1 MDLKDTKLRIETA
14 YKLLTSETTS
24 KEKFESIRTL
34 IKGLNPRLDTLLEN
48 TSKILSDIQK
58 LQKGDIIILTAGQL
72 PENTEEEKKR
82 KKKLLLLINSW
93 RNLTSEV
100 KRISLELEHMK
111 DTDSSNKTTSIE
123 KIESVGRIAAVAKGP
138 FGIITLGAII
148 IAGVSL
154 FLISNNN
161 RSIQTKNDV
170 LPAQTT
176 QTRASKI
183 QVIIFNG
190 KKLPLKDLHIGIGP
204 ECMNQRTEASHY
216 HALHN
221 NSVTSLDGTEVQDP
235 GACGYGKVNETKII
249 ESE

>member
-1 MDLKDTKLRIETA
+1 MDLQDTKIRIETA
-14 YKLLTSETTS
+14 YKLLTDETTS

-48 TSKILSDIQK
+48 SSKILSDFEK
-58 LQKGDIIILTAGQL
+58 LQKGDIVILTAGQL

-82 KKKLLLLINSW
+82 KKKLLLFINSW
-93 RNLTSEV
+93 RQLTSEV
-100 KRISLELEHMK
+100 KRISLELEYIK
-111 DTDSSNKTTSIE
+111 GDDKNNNTTSTD
-123 KIESVGRIAAVAKGP
+123 KVESVGRIAALTKGP

-154 FLISNNN
+154 FLTSNNN
-161 RSIQTKNDV
+161 RSIQTRNDV

-176 QTRASKI
+176 HTASKI

-190 KKLPLKDLHIGIGP
+190 KKLPLKDLHIGIGI
-204 ECMNQRTEASHY
+204 ECITSGKEAEHY

-221 NSVTSLDGTEVQDP
+221 GIVKSLDGEIVKDP
-235 GACGYGKVNETKII
+235 GGCGFGKLNETEIV
-249 ESE
+249 EVE